1 MTGIPGGYDYSTPP
15 PPSVRRLE
23 AGWGQRIA
31 WTVPIWGSFGLF
43 AALPFLYAAL
53 RRGLP
58 SDWTACVSYLV
69 YEVSVWT
76 WIIALEGDTGDGVFG
91 LTLLF
96 TMVMGTALTLFALF
110 DPKPLRPPLPFTP
123 TRPQPQP
130 NPYQQQGYPYGR

>member
-15 PPSVRRLE
+15 PVSAKRLE

-31 WTVPIWGSFGLF
+31 WTVPVWGSLGLF
-43 AALPFLYAAL
+43 AAVPFLYAAL

-69 YEVSVWT
+69 YEAAVWT
-76 WIIALEGDTGDGVFG
+76 WITALDDGTGDGAFG

-96 TMVMGTALTLFALF
+96 TMAMGTALTLFALF
-110 DPKPLRPPLPFTP
+110 DPKPRRPAVPFTP
-123 TRPQPQP
+123 AHLRP